1 MLWRVRR
8 LAGWSIGAGP
18 AKLGG
23 DASEGV
29 VQVPALRGI
38 FRSGRAQAPDAA
50 VLPECAV
57 SEGKRSRESAAV
69 AEEAGERGLLPWHGE
84 RGAGADVAEGAPG
97 VLA

>member
-1 MLWRVRR
+1 
-8 LAGWSIGAGP
+8 LATGWSSVAAG
-18 AKLGG
+18 AKLVG

-29 VQVPALRGI
+29 VQVPALRGV

-50 VLPECAV
+50 VLPEGTV
-57 SEGKRSRESAAV
+57 PDGKQGRESAAV

-84 RGAGADVAEGAPG
+84 RGTGADMAEGEPG